1 MRYFSIVVEDC
12 FFLTQIQTRDPHQ
25 IVVMWEGRNEERLI
39 VVDLIDRN
47 ADLIGH
53 LRRLLQAVV
62 VAV

>member
-1 MRYFSIVVEDC
+1 
-12 FFLTQIQTRDPHQ
+12 
-25 IVVMWEGRNEERLI
+25 MWEGRNEERLI